1 MNNSNNNPNNPI
13 NRSNRNNG
21 NNSNN
26 ANTVPMNLNTSV
38 NPMDALREQGRS
50 ICAAIR
56 RVSDYTNSQKDEYC
70 HAVWQAVE
78 NVFGGT
84 NNQLGMASFLYQKA
98 NDLRDLKAQFE
109 GTGFESMFDP
119 IIQYAVDS
127 AQSWQRA
134 INGDMYNEYEGGRR
148 KVKLLRGKTRSKSRR
163 KTRKGRKPR
172 KN

>member
-1 MNNSNNNPNNPI
+1 MNNNNPNNP
-13 NRSNRNNG
+13 NNRNNR
-21 NNSNN
+21 NSV
-26 ANTVPMNLNTSV
+26 NTEPMNLNTSV
-38 NPMDALREQGRS
+38 NPVDALREQGRA

-56 RVSDYTNSQKDEYC
+56 AYPGYTNSQKDEYC

-84 NNQLGMASFLYQKA
+84 NNQLGMASFLYEKA
-98 NDLRDLKAQFE
+98 NELRELKDQFE

-119 IIQYAVDS
+119 IIQYAVDAS
-127 AQSWQRA
+127 DSWRRA

-148 KVKLLRGKTRSKSRR
+148 RVKHPRKSRSKKTR
-163 KTRKGRKPR
+163 KTRKTRKPR